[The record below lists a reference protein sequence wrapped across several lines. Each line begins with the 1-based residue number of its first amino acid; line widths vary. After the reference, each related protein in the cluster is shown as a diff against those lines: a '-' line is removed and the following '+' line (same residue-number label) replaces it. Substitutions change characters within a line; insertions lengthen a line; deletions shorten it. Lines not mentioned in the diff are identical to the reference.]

1 MRDAG
6 EPINMPKVSITFAC
20 GLYDRMLAL
29 YTGEVQP
36 EGIDLNFL
44 AIDDPRQIF
53 DRMGK
58 NLDFDACE
66 MSSSEVISRLA
77 AGRNEM
83 VALPVFPSRVFR
95 HGFITVNRKA
105 IKSPKDLAGKRIGT
119 PLYTQTA
126 ALFIRGLLQ
135 DEYGV
140 DLSGVHWVQGATN
153 SPESHGSPSAPPLLK
168 TISIEQNTSGRSLSE
183 LLAAGEIQAILGSG
197 LPDALRSNPDVQ
209 RLFPDFH
216 AVELDYF
223 RRTRIFPIMHL
234 VAMRRDVYEAHPFI
248 ATSLYKAMTE
258 AKDIALAKMRDLGA
272 LRYMLPGMP
281 AEIDEIDNTF
291 GGDPWPYGIE
301 PNRPTLEALVRYMA
315 EQSLIKAPIPL
326 QDLFVPVY
334 GHSM

>member
-1 MRDAG
+1 MAKI
-6 EPINMPKVSITFAC
+6 PMTFAC

-29 YTGEVQP
+29 YTGEVQA
-36 EGIDLNFL
+36 EGIDLAFL

-66 MSSSEVISRLA
+66 MSSSEVISRYA
-77 AGRNEM
+77 TGRREM

-105 IKSPKDLAGKRIGT
+105 VRTPKELAGKRIGV

-135 DEYGV
+135 DEYDV

-153 SPESHGSPSAPPLLK
+153 SAESHGNPSAPPLLK
-168 TISIEQNTSGRSLSE
+168 PVSIEQNTSGRSLSE
-183 LLAAGEIQAILGSG
+183 LLETGEIQAILGSG
-197 LPDALRSNPDVQ
+197 LPVALRTNPDVQ

-216 AVELDYF
+216 VRELDYY

-234 VAMRRDVYEAHPFI
+234 VAIRRDIYEKHPFV

-258 AKDIALAKMRDLGA
+258 AKDIALAKMRDLSA

-281 AEIDEIDNTF
+281 AELDEIDATF
-291 GGDPWPYGIE
+291 GGDPWPYGVE
-301 PNRPTLEALVRYMA
+301 ANRPTLEALVRYMA
-315 EQSLIKAPIPL
+315 EQSLIKAPIPV
-326 QDLFVPVY
+326 DELFVPVF
-334 GHSM
+334 GQ

>member
-1 MRDAG
+1 MSG
-6 EPINMPKVSITFAC
+6 IPITFAC

-29 YTGEVQP
+29 YTGEVAP

-44 AIDDPRQIF
+44 AIDSPREIF

-58 NLDFDACE
+58 SLEFDACE
-66 MSSSEVISRLA
+66 MSSSEVISRIA
-77 AGRNEM
+77 AGRHEM

-105 IKSPKDLAGKRIGT
+105 VRTPKELAGKRIGV

-135 DEYGV
+135 DEYDV

-153 SPESHGSPSAPPLLK
+153 SAESHGNPSAPPLLK
-168 TISIEQNTSGRSLSE
+168 PVSIEQNTSGRSLSE
-183 LLAAGEIQAILGSG
+183 LLETGEIQAILGSG
-197 LPDALRSNPDVQ
+197 LPVALRTNPDVQ

-216 AVELDYF
+216 VRELDYY

-234 VAMRRDVYEAHPFI
+234 VAIRRDLYEKHPFV

-281 AEIDEIDNTF
+281 AELDEIDATF
-291 GGDPWPYGIE
+291 GGDPWPYGVE
-301 PNRPTLEALVRYMA
+301 ANRPTLEALFRYMA
-315 EQSLIKAPIPL
+315 EQSLIKAPIPV
-326 QDLFVPVY
+326 DELFVPVF
-334 GHSM
+334 GQ